1 MPRPKR
7 PWFRFYVEATRDTKL
22 RRLTPAQRWLW
33 VSVLAAARES
43 CIPGWLMLS
52 DRMAL
57 TDGDLAD
64 IAGMRERDVRDGLD
78 AMEKLGLIEADP
90 HLKAW
95 CVPKFAERQ
104 FESDD
109 VTARTAKH
117 RSNEAR
123 RNVPTSTVGTPP
135 ETEAETDA

>member
-52 DRMAL
+52 ERMSL
-57 TDGDLAD
+57 TDADLAD
-64 IAGMRERDVRDGLD
+64 LAGMKEKDVSVGMT
-78 AMEKLGLIEADP
+78 AMEELGLIEMDSD
-90 HLKAW
+90 LGAW

-117 RSNEAR
+117 RSQHGR
-123 RNVPTSTVGTPP
+123 KNVPTSPVGTPP
-135 ETEAETDA
+135 ETEA

>member
-7 PWFRFYVEATRDTKL
+7 PWFRFYVEAPRDPKI
-22 RRLTPAQRWLW
+22 RRLTPAQRWVW
-33 VSVLAAARES
+33 VCVLSAARES

-52 DRMAL
+52 ERMAL

-64 IAGMRERDVRDGLD
+64 VAGMKERDVSVGLK
-78 AMEKLGLIEADP
+78 AMEELGLIEMDP
-90 HLKAW
+90 DLKAW

-117 RSNEAR
+117 RSNGAR
-123 RNVPTSTVGTPP
+123 RNVPTLSVGTPP
-135 ETEAETDA
+135 ETEA